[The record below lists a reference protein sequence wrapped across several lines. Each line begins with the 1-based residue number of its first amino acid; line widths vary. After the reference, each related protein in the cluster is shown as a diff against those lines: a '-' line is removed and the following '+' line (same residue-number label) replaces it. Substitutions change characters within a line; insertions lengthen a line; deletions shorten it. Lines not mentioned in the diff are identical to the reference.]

1 MHDHVYFTHKL
12 SKRNSSSIHCSGNTT
27 NPKRWDRFS
36 LPRKLGRIREG
47 QGGHGQRCDEARGW
61 GVRRG
66 GGRHE
71 GFLNPGAQG
80 WILLKEDGEK

>member
-1 MHDHVYFTHKL
+1 MLRTPNAGTDSPFPG
-12 SKRNSSSIHCSGNTT
+12 NSEGFA
-27 NPKRWDRFS
+27 RV
-36 LPRKLGRIREG
+36 REVT
-47 QGGHGQRCDEARGW
+47 GGS
-61 GVRRG
+61 VRRRGGG